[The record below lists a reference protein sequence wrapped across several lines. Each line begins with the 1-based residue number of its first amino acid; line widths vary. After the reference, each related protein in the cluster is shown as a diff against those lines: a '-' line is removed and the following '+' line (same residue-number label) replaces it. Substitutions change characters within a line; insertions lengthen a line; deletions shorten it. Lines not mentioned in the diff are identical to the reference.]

1 MTQPDSEL
9 CGLVRTSQSASVNND
24 EYKGGSWKEQSRRR
38 GWRAQQA
45 GYGVGAGCE
54 IVDDCRALPLL
65 QRTRVASASPEV
77 Y

>member
-1 MTQPDSEL
+1 MEPDDKL
-9 CGLVRTSQSASVNND
+9 CGLLRTIQSAGINNE
-24 EYKGGSWKEQSRRR
+24 EYEGGLRKEQSRRR